1 MKDNIS
7 KINASKESY
16 IDQYLVEVEVGVTP
30 ERPQLLPDNVQ
41 AKQKQFGL
49 NHFALSTIHEA
60 MEDKIPS
67 VDIEIPLNNINT
79 AMWNKGQMIVI
90 KIRA

>member
-7 KINASKESY
+7 EINASKESY

-41 AKQKQFGL
+41 AKREQFGL
-49 NHFALSTIHEA
+49 KHFALSAIHEA
-60 MEDKIPS
+60 MKDKIPS